1 MTATTFGIDTSEAN
15 SANNMIAYCWHSVPG
30 YNFLIGEY
38 VGNVTSHYV
47 HCGFKPALVIMK
59 SHGSGGWMIWDN
71 KRETQNPQTLR
82 LELQTTSVQSSHSNY
97 TRDTLSNGFRLRTT
111 SLSGMVVV
119 LAMYSWHLLKIPL
132 STPRVIKISNI

>member
-1 MTATTFGIDTSEAN
+1 
-15 SANNMIAYCWHSVPG
+15 MIAYVWHSVPG
-30 YNFLIGEY
+30 YILIGEY
-38 VGNVTSHYV
+38 VGNGVTSHYV

-82 LELQTTSVQSSHSNY
+82 LELQTTNVQSSHSNY

-111 SLSGMVVV
+111 SSEWNGSGVRYVFME
-119 LAMYSWHLLKIPL
+119 HLLKIPL

>member
-1 MTATTFGIDTSEAN
+1 
-15 SANNMIAYCWHSVPG
+15 
-30 YNFLIGEY
+30 
-38 VGNVTSHYV
+38 
-47 HCGFKPALVIMK
+47 MK

-111 SLSGMVVV
+111 SSEWNGSGVRY
-119 LAMYSWHLLKIPL
+119 YSWHLLKIPL
-132 STPRVIKISNI
+132 STIEGN